1 MDLLF
6 CYLIIK
12 EPIIMS
18 ETQYFSEEGLQKL
31 KDELDHLT
39 SVEKPMISAQIGE
52 AIDMGD
58 LSENAEY
65 DAAKEAQGLLELKI
79 NKLQTLLVNA
89 RIFDESRVDTTKIL
103 LLAIITIKNL
113 ANGKE
118 MKYTIVPEKEADI
131 KGGKLSIN
139 SPIAKGLLGKSV
151 GDTAEIQVPSGVI
164 NFEIIKI
171 ER

>member
-1 MDLLF
+1 
-6 CYLIIK
+6 
-12 EPIIMS
+12 MS
-18 ETQYFSEEGLQKL
+18 EIQYFSEEGLQKL
-31 KDELDHLT
+31 KDELNHLT

-89 RIFDESRVDTTKIL
+89 RIFDESKVDTTKIL
-103 LLAIITIKNL
+103 LLAIVTIKNV
-113 ANGKE
+113 ATGKE
-118 MKYTIVPEKEADI
+118 MKYTIVPEKEANI
-131 KGGKLSIN
+131 KAGKLSIN

-151 GDTAEIQVPSGVI
+151 GDMAEIQVPSGVMT
-164 NFEIIKI
+164 FEVIKI

>member
-1 MDLLF
+1 
-6 CYLIIK
+6 
-12 EPIIMS
+12 MS
-18 ETQYFSEEGLQKL
+18 EIQYFSEEGLQKL
-31 KDELDHLT
+31 KDELEHLT

-103 LLAIITIKNL
+103 LLAIVTIKNL

-164 NFEIIKI
+164 TFEVIKI

>member
-1 MDLLF
+1 
-6 CYLIIK
+6 
-12 EPIIMS
+12 MS
-18 ETQYFSEEGLQKL
+18 DIQYFSEEGLQKL

-103 LLAIITIKNL
+103 LLAIVTIKNL

-118 MKYTIVPEKEADI
+118 MKYTIVPEKEANI
-131 KGGKLSIN
+131 KAGKLSIN

-151 GDTAEIQVPSGVI
+151 GDTAEIKVPSGVI
-164 NFEIIKI
+164 TFEIIKI

>member
-1 MDLLF
+1 
-6 CYLIIK
+6 
-12 EPIIMS
+12 MS

-31 KDELDHLT
+31 KDELEYLT

-89 RIFDESRVDTTKIL
+89 RIFDESRVDSTKIL
-103 LLAIITIKNL
+103 LLAIITIKNI

-151 GDTAEIQVPSGVI
+151 GDTAEIKVPSGVI
-164 NFEIIKI
+164 TFEIIKI

>member
-1 MDLLF
+1 
-6 CYLIIK
+6 
-12 EPIIMS
+12 MS
-18 ETQYFSEEGLQKL
+18 EIQYFSEEGLQKL
-31 KDELDHLT
+31 KDELNHLT

-103 LLAIITIKNL
+103 LLAIVTIKNV

-131 KGGKLSIN
+131 RAGKLSIN

-151 GDTAEIQVPSGVI
+151 GDMAEIQVPSGLI
-164 NFEIIKI
+164 TFEIIKI

>member
-1 MDLLF
+1 
-6 CYLIIK
+6 
-12 EPIIMS
+12 MS

-164 NFEIIKI
+164 TFEVIKI

>member
-1 MDLLF
+1 
-6 CYLIIK
+6 
-12 EPIIMS
+12 MS
-18 ETQYFSEEGLQKL
+18 EIQYFSEEGLQKL

-118 MKYTIVPEKEADI
+118 MKYTIVPEKESNI
-131 KGGKLSIN
+131 KAGKLSIN

-151 GDTAEIQVPSGVI
+151 GDTAEIKVPSGVI
-164 NFEIIKI
+164 TFEIMKI

>member
-1 MDLLF
+1 
-6 CYLIIK
+6 
-12 EPIIMS
+12 MS
-18 ETQYFSEEGLQKL
+18 EIQYFSEEGLQKL
-31 KDELDHLT
+31 KDELEHLT

-103 LLAIITIKNL
+103 LLAIVTIKNL

-131 KGGKLSIN
+131 KAGKLSIN

-164 NFEIIKI
+164 TFEVIKI

>member
-1 MDLLF
+1 
-6 CYLIIK
+6 
-12 EPIIMS
+12 MS
-18 ETQYFSEEGLQKL
+18 EIQYFSEEGLQKL

-103 LLAIITIKNL
+103 LLAIITIKNI

-151 GDTAEIQVPSGVI
+151 GDTAEIKVPSGVI
-164 NFEIIKI
+164 TFEIIKI

>member
-1 MDLLF
+1 
-6 CYLIIK
+6 
-12 EPIIMS
+12 MS
-18 ETQYFSEEGLQKL
+18 EIQYFSEEGLQKL

-103 LLAIITIKNL
+103 LLAIITIKNI

-118 MKYTIVPEKEADI
+118 MKYTIVPEKESDI
-131 KGGKLSIN
+131 RAGKLSIN

-151 GDTAEIQVPSGVI
+151 GDKAEIQVPSGVI
-164 NFEIIKI
+164 TFEIMKI